1 MQLEGPARGA
11 PPLASAPGWQTLALR
26 WMAVAELRAHPVRW
40 LTAALAIAIGVAL
53 GYAVHLVNRS
63 ALDEFARAVQTVNGA
78 ADLQVQATQA
88 RGFDEKLYPVLAR
101 IPGIA
106 QASPVVEVTLPVPE
120 RRRLTVLG
128 LDVLRAARVTPSLLG
143 RPFTGEKAGD
153 SAGAAFDVF
162 AEDAVYLSSAAASA
176 LNAQA
181 GQAVRLDASK
191 SDAQWIYRGTLP
203 GASDSRLLAVMD
215 IAAAQWK
222 LGALGR
228 LQRVD
233 LALEPGTDAAAV
245 QAAVRA
251 VLPADAQ
258 LVTPQSEAQRSD
270 SLSRAYRVNLEM
282 LAMVALLTGG
292 FLVYSAQSLSVVR
305 RRAPFALLRVLGLR
319 RGALLRQLLVE
330 GAALGVLGSVLGLA
344 LGAALAALAL
354 QLLGGDLGGGYFS
367 STRPALSLS
376 PLAALVFFVLGVAVA
391 IAGSLWPA
399 VQALQVQAAVALKSG
414 VDATDPRQRP
424 RLRAA
429 AVLLPLGALAALAP
443 PVAGLPLFGYASI
456 AIILAG
462 GIAATPWLAR
472 VLLAPWQRRVE
483 TRATRFAPLYL
494 ALKRLWGAPGQAAVA
509 LSGVVAS
516 TSLMVAMA
524 LMVASFRGSVDEWMH
539 SILASDVYLRIEG
552 GEDGGLDPAAQAR
565 LRATPGVADI
575 AFRRTVLLRLDPQ
588 RAPVALMASPIHS
601 VGSVD
606 SVNRADPPRGLP
618 LVGAAQV
625 IPPGQMAVWVS
636 EPFAMVYGTAPGQT
650 LALPLGGQMR
660 TLFVAGVWR
669 DYSRQ
674 FGALAMDERDY
685 EALTGDTAR
694 AEAAIDLHTGAQ
706 AEKTIEALRQALP
719 AELAGRAEFARP
731 AEIRAI
737 ALKIFDRSFAA
748 TYALEAIAILVG
760 MAGVAATFSA
770 QTLAR
775 TREFG
780 MLRHIGVLR
789 RQVLSMLALE
799 GALLGGVGGVA
810 GLALGTAMGQVL
822 IQVVNPQS
830 FHWTMDTRWP
840 LSLFAALWIGL
851 VLASALTAVVA
862 GRSALSSDAVRAV
875 REDW

>member
-1 MQLEGPARGA
+1 M
-11 PPLASAPGWQTLALR
+11 ASAPGWQTLALR
-26 WMAVAELRAHPVRW
+26 WMAVAELRAHPARW

-101 IPGIA
+101 IPGVA
-106 QASPVVEVTLPVPE
+106 HASPVVEVTLPLPE

-128 LDVLRAARVTPSLLG
+128 LDVLRAARVTPALLG

-153 SAGAAFDVF
+153 SAGEGAAFDVF

-181 GQAVRLDASK
+181 GQALRLDASIP
-191 SDAQWIYRGTLP
+191 DAQWTYRGTLP
-203 GASDSRLLAVMD
+203 GASDSRMLAVMD
-215 IAAAQWK
+215 IAAAQWR
-222 LGALGR
+222 LGSLGR

-376 PLAALVFFVLGVAVA
+376 PLAALVFFLLGVAVA

-429 AVLLPLGALAALAP
+429 AVLLPLGGLAALVP

-472 VLLAPWQRRVE
+472 VLLAPWQKRVE

-539 SILASDVYLRIEG
+539 SILASDLYLRMDG
-552 GEDGGLDPAAQAR
+552 GEDGGLDTAAQAR
-565 LRATPGVADI
+565 LRATPGVAHI
-575 AFRRTVLLRLDPQ
+575 TFRRTLLLRLDPQ
-588 RAPVALMASPIHS
+588 RAPVALMASPINL
-601 VGSVD
+601 VD
-606 SVNRADPPRGLP
+606 PADPQHSLP
-618 LVGAAQV
+618 LVGAALAV
-625 IPPGQMAVWVS
+625 PPGQMAVWVS
-636 EPFAMVYGTAPGQT
+636 EPFAMVYATAPGQT
-650 LALPLGGQMR
+650 LALPLGGQIR

-685 EALTGDTAR
+685 EALTGDMRR
-694 AEAAIDLHTGAQ
+694 AEVAIDLQTGAQ
-706 AEKTIEALRQALP
+706 AEETITALRQALP

-731 AEIRAI
+731 GEIRAI

-789 RQVLSMLALE
+789 RQVLAMLALE

-840 LSLFAALWIGL
+840 LTLFAALWIGL

>member
-1 MQLEGPARGA
+1 MRTMAAEGSARGA
-11 PPLASAPGWQTLALR
+11 LPIASAPGWQTLALR
-26 WMAVAELRAHPVRW
+26 WMAVAELRAHPARW

-88 RGFDEKLYPVLAR
+88 LGFDENLYPVLAR
-101 IPGIA
+101 IAGVA
-106 QASPVVEVTLPVPE
+106 QASPVVEVTLTLPD

-128 LDVLRAARVTPSLLG
+128 LDVLRTARVTPALLG
-143 RPFTGEKAGD
+143 RPFTGEPFAAG
-153 SAGAAFDVF
+153 AGAAFDIF
-162 AEDAVYLSSAAASA
+162 SEDAVYLSSAAAGA
-176 LNAQA
+176 LGAQP
-181 GQAVRLDASK
+181 GHAVRLGASTPQ
-191 SDAQWIYRGTLP
+191 ARWIYRGTLP

-215 IAAAQWK
+215 IAAAQWR
-222 LGALGR
+222 LGSLGR
-228 LQRVD
+228 LQRID
-233 LALEPGTDAAAV
+233 LSLQPGADAAVV

-258 LVTPQSEAQRSD
+258 LVTAQSEAQRSD

-305 RRAPFALLRVLGLR
+305 RRAPFALLRVLGLHQ
-319 RGALLRQLLVE
+319 GALVRQLLVE

-344 LGAALAALAL
+344 LGAGLAALAL
-354 QLLGGDLGGGYFS
+354 QFLGGDLGGGYFA
-367 STRPALSLS
+367 STRTALSLS
-376 PLAALVFFVLGVAVA
+376 PLAALVFFLLGVLVA

-399 VQALQVQAAVALKSG
+399 LQALQVQAAVALKAG
-414 VDATDPRQRP
+414 VDAIDPRQRP

-472 VLLAPWQRRVE
+472 VLLAPWQMRVE
-483 TRATRFAPLYL
+483 ARATRFAALYL
-494 ALKRLWGAPGQAAVA
+494 AIQRLWGAPGQAAVA

-539 SILASDVYLRIEG
+539 NILAADVYLRIEG
-552 GEDGGLDPAAQAR
+552 AEGAGLDPAAQER
-565 LRATPGVADI
+565 LRATPGVARV

-588 RAPVALMASPIHS
+588 RAPVALLASPIDAAKPDES
-601 VGSVD
+601 
-606 SVNRADPPRGLP
+606 LP
-618 LVGAAQV
+618 LVGTALRVPAGH
-625 IPPGQMAVWVS
+625 IGVWVS
-636 EPFAMVYGTAPGQT
+636 EPFAMLYGQSPGQT
-650 LALPLGGQMR
+650 LELPLGGQKR

-685 EALTGDTAR
+685 QTLSGDTGR
-694 AEAAIDLHTGAQ
+694 AEAAIDLQSGAPVQ
-706 AEKTIEALRQALP
+706 ATIEALREALP
-719 AELAGRAEFARP
+719 ADMAGRAEFARP
-731 AEIRAI
+731 GEIRAV

-789 RQVLSMLALE
+789 RQVLAMLALE

-840 LSLFAALWIGL
+840 LTLFAALWLGL
-851 VLASALTAVVA
+851 VLASALTAVIA

>member
-1 MQLEGPARGA
+1 MAAAAGL
-11 PPLASAPGWQTLALR
+11 QTLALR

-88 RGFDEKLYPVLAR
+88 RGFDENLYPVLAR
-101 IPGIA
+101 IPGVA
-106 QASPVVEVTLPVPE
+106 QASPVVELTLPLPE

-128 LDVLRAARVTPSLLG
+128 LDVLRAARVTPALLG
-143 RPFTGEKAGD
+143 RPFPNDG
-153 SAGAAFDVF
+153 AGAAFDLF
-162 AEDAVYLSSAAASA
+162 AEDTVYLSSAAANA
-176 LNAQA
+176 LGAQP
-181 GQAVRLDASK
+181 GQAVRLDASTA
-191 SDAQWIYRGTLP
+191 DANWIYRGTLP

-215 IAAAQWK
+215 IAAAQWR
-222 LGALGR
+222 LGSLGR

-233 LALEPGTDAAAV
+233 LALQPGADTAAV

-330 GAALGVLGSVLGLA
+330 GAALGLVGSVLGLA

-354 QLLGGDLGGGYFS
+354 QLLGGDLGGGYFA

-376 PLAALVFFVLGVAVA
+376 PVAALVFFLLGVAVA

-399 VQALQVQAAVALKSG
+399 LQALQVQAAVALKSG
-414 VDATDPRQRP
+414 VDAIDPRQQP

-429 AVLLPLGALAALAP
+429 AALLPLGALAALAP

-456 AIILAG
+456 ATILAG

-539 SILASDVYLRIEG
+539 NILASDVYLRIDA

-588 RAPVALMASPIHS
+588 RAPVALMASPIDPANPQS
-601 VGSVD
+601 SLALVGSVKP
-606 SVNRADPPRGLP
+606 V
-618 LVGAAQV
+618 
-625 IPPGQMAVWVS
+625 PPGQIAVWVS
-636 EPFAMVYGTAPGQT
+636 EPFAMLYGKSPGQT
-650 LALPLGGQMR
+650 LELPLGGQMR

-685 EALTGDTAR
+685 QALSGDANR
-694 AEAAIDLHTGAQ
+694 AEAAIDLQTGASAQ
-706 AEKTIEALRQALP
+706 ATMESLRQALP
-719 AELAGRAEFARP
+719 AALAGRAEFARP
-731 AEIRAI
+731 GEIRAI
-737 ALKIFDRSFAA
+737 ALKVFDRSFAA

-789 RQVLSMLALE
+789 RQVLGMLALE

-840 LSLFAALWIGL
+840 LDLFAALWIGL
-851 VLASALTAVVA
+851 VLASALTAVLA

>member
-1 MQLEGPARGA
+1 MP
-11 PPLASAPGWQTLALR
+11 SAPGLQTLALR

-40 LTAALAIAIGVAL
+40 LSAALAIAIGVAL

-106 QASPVVEVTLPVPE
+106 QASPVVEVTLPLPE

-128 LDVLRAARVTPSLLG
+128 LDVLRAARVTPALLG
-143 RPFTGEKAGD
+143 RPFTGDQAAGGE
-153 SAGAAFDVF
+153 GAAFDVF

-176 LNAQA
+176 LKAQP
-181 GQAVRLDASK
+181 GQAVRLGESAP
-191 SDAQWIYRGTLP
+191 DAQWTYRGTLP
-203 GASDSRLLAVMD
+203 GASDSRLVAVMD
-215 IAAAQWK
+215 IAAAQWR
-222 LGALGR
+222 LGSLGR

-233 LALEPGTDAAAV
+233 LALQPGADAAAV

-330 GAALGVLGSVLGLA
+330 GAALGVLGAVLGLA

-376 PLAALVFFVLGVAVA
+376 PLAALVFFLLGVAVA

-399 VQALQVQAAVALKSG
+399 LQALQVQAAVALKSG
-414 VDATDPRQRP
+414 VDAIDPRQRP

-472 VLLAPWQRRVE
+472 ALLAPWQKRVE
-483 TRATRFAPLYL
+483 TRATRFAALYL
-494 ALKRLWGAPGQAAVA
+494 AIQRLWGAPGQAAVA

-539 SILASDVYLRIEG
+539 NILASDVYLRIEG

-588 RAPVALMASPIHS
+588 RAPVALLASAI
-601 VGSVD
+601 D
-606 SVNRADPPRGLP
+606 TVNPQMGLP
-618 LVGAAQV
+618 LVGKALAV
-625 IPPGQMAVWVS
+625 PPGQMAVWVS

-685 EALTGDTAR
+685 QALSGDSSR
-694 AEAAIDLHTGAQ
+694 AEAAIDLQTGAS
-706 AEKTIEALRQALP
+706 AEETIAALRQALP

-760 MAGVAATFSA
+760 LAGVAATFSA

-789 RQVLSMLALE
+789 RQVLAMLALE
-799 GALLGGVGGVA
+799 GGLLGGVGGVA

-840 LSLFAALWIGL
+840 LSLFAALWLGL
-851 VLASALTAVVA
+851 VLASALTAVLA

>member
-1 MQLEGPARGA
+1 MAPEGDARA
-11 PPLASAPGWQTLALR
+11 AQPVASAPGWQTLTLR
-26 WMAVAELRAHPVRW
+26 WMAAAELRAHPARW

-88 RGFDEKLYPVLAR
+88 RGFDENLYPVLAR
-101 IPGIA
+101 ISGVA
-106 QASPVVEVTLPVPE
+106 QASPVVELTLPLPE

-128 LDVLRAARVTPSLLG
+128 LDVLRAARVTPALLG
-143 RPFTGEKAGD
+143 RPFPANG
-153 SAGAAFDVF
+153 AGAAFDLF
-162 AEDAVYLSSAAASA
+162 EQDGVYLSSAAASA
-176 LNAQA
+176 LNAQP
-181 GQAVRLDASK
+181 GHAVRLGEAAPDAN
-191 SDAQWIYRGTLP
+191 WIYRGTLP

-228 LQRVD
+228 LQRID
-233 LALEPGTDAAAV
+233 LALQTGADAAAV

-251 VLPADAQ
+251 VLPADAL

-354 QLLGGDLGGGYFS
+354 RLLGGDLGGGYFAA
-367 STRPALSLS
+367 TRPTLSLS
-376 PLAALVFFVLGVAVA
+376 PVAALVFFLLGVLVA

-414 VDATDPRQRP
+414 VDANDPRQRP

-462 GIAATPWLAR
+462 GIGATPWLAR
-472 VLLAPWQRRVE
+472 VLLAPWQMRVE
-483 TRATRFAPLYL
+483 TQASRFVPLYL

-539 SILASDVYLRIEG
+539 NILAADVYLRIEG
-552 GEDGGLDPAAQAR
+552 AENDGLDLAAQAR
-565 LRATPGVADI
+565 LRATPGVSHV

-588 RAPVALMASPIHS
+588 RAPVALLASPIN
-601 VGSVD
+601 G
-606 SVNRADPPRGLP
+606 ADPQHGLP
-618 LVGAAQV
+618 LVGVAQAV
-625 IPPGQMAVWVS
+625 PPGQIAIWVS
-636 EPFAMVYGTAPGQT
+636 EPFAMLYGKSPGQT
-650 LALPLGGQMR
+650 LELPLGGQLR

-674 FGALAMDERDY
+674 FGALAMDGRDY
-685 EALTGDTAR
+685 EALTGDSAR
-694 AEAAIDLHTGAQ
+694 AEAAIDLQTDASVQ
-706 AEKTIEALRQALP
+706 TTIEALRQALP

-731 AEIRAI
+731 GEIRAI

-789 RQVLSMLALE
+789 RQVLAMLALE

-840 LSLFAALWIGL
+840 LTLFAALWIGL
-851 VLASALTAVVA
+851 VLASALTALLA

>member
-1 MQLEGPARGA
+1 MRGA

-101 IPGIA
+101 IPGVA
-106 QASPVVEVTLPVPE
+106 QASPVVEVTLALPE

-128 LDVLRAARVTPSLLG
+128 LDVLRAARVTPAFLG
-143 RPFTGEKAGD
+143 RPFPAND
-153 SAGAAFDVF
+153 AGAAFDVF

-176 LNAQA
+176 LDAQA
-181 GQAVRLDASK
+181 GQAVRLGESTPDV
-191 SDAQWIYRGTLP
+191 QWAYRGTLP
-203 GASDSRLLAVMD
+203 GASDSRLLAVID
-215 IAAAQWK
+215 IAAAQWRF
-222 LGALGR
+222 GALGR

-233 LALEPGTDAAAV
+233 LALQPGTDAAAV

-330 GAALGVLGSVLGLA
+330 GAALGVLGSALGLA

-376 PLAALVFFVLGVAVA
+376 PVAALVFFVLGVAVA

-424 RLRAA
+424 RLHAA

-552 GEDGGLDPAAQAR
+552 GEDGGLDAAAQAR

-575 AFRRTVLLRLDPQ
+575 AFRRTLLLRLDPQ
-588 RAPVALMASPIHS
+588 RAPVALMASPIN
-601 VGSVD
+601 VVD
-606 SVNRADPPRGLP
+606 PADPQHSLP
-618 LVGAAQV
+618 LVGAALAV
-625 IPPGQMAVWVS
+625 PSGQMAVWVS

-694 AEAAIDLHTGAQ
+694 AEAAIDLQTGTQ
-706 AEKTIEALRQALP
+706 AEETIAALRQALP

-731 AEIRAI
+731 GEIRAI

-789 RQVLSMLALE
+789 RQVLAMLALE

-840 LSLFAALWIGL
+840 LTLFAALWIGL

>member
-1 MQLEGPARGA
+1 VAAAAGL
-11 PPLASAPGWQTLALR
+11 QTLALR

-63 ALDEFARAVQTVNGA
+63 ALDEFARAVQTINGA

-88 RGFDEKLYPVLAR
+88 RGFDENLYPVLAR
-101 IPGIA
+101 IPGVA
-106 QASPVVEVTLPVPE
+106 QASPVVELTLPLPE

-128 LDVLRAARVTPSLLG
+128 LDVLRAARVTPALLG
-143 RPFTGEKAGD
+143 RPFPDDG
-153 SAGAAFDVF
+153 AGAAFDLF
-162 AEDAVYLSSAAASA
+162 AEDTVYLSSAAANA
-176 LNAQA
+176 LGAQP
-181 GQAVRLDASK
+181 GQAVRSDASTA
-191 SDAQWIYRGTLP
+191 DANWIYRGTLP

-215 IAAAQWK
+215 IAAAQWRF
-222 LGALGR
+222 GALGR

-233 LALEPGTDAAAV
+233 LALQPGADTAAV

-330 GAALGVLGSVLGLA
+330 GAALGLVGSVLGLA

-354 QLLGGDLGGGYFS
+354 QLLGGDLGGGYFA

-376 PLAALVFFVLGVAVA
+376 PLAALAFFLLGVLVA

-399 VQALQVQAAVALKSG
+399 LQALQVQAAVALKSG
-414 VDATDPRQRP
+414 VDAIDPRQQP

-456 AIILAG
+456 ATILAG

-483 TRATRFAPLYL
+483 TRARRFAPLYL

-539 SILASDVYLRIEG
+539 NILASDVYLRIDA

-588 RAPVALMASPIHS
+588 RAPVALMASPI
-601 VGSVD
+601 
-606 SVNRADPPRGLP
+606 DPANPQSSLA
-618 LVGAAQV
+618 LVGAV
-625 IPPGQMAVWVS
+625 KPVPPGQIAVWVS
-636 EPFAMVYGTAPGQT
+636 EPFAMLYGKSPGQT
-650 LALPLGGQMR
+650 LELPLGGQMR

-685 EALTGDTAR
+685 QALSGDANR
-694 AEAAIDLHTGAQ
+694 AEAAIDLQTGASAQ
-706 AEKTIEALRQALP
+706 ATMESLRQALP
-719 AELAGRAEFARP
+719 AALAGRAEFARP
-731 AEIRAI
+731 GEIRAI
-737 ALKIFDRSFAA
+737 ALKVFDRSFAA

-789 RQVLSMLALE
+789 RQVLAMLALE

-840 LSLFAALWIGL
+840 LDLFAALWLGL
-851 VLASALTAVVA
+851 VLASALTAVLA

>member
-1 MQLEGPARGA
+1 MAPEGDARA
-11 PPLASAPGWQTLALR
+11 AQPVASAPGWQTLTLR
-26 WMAVAELRAHPVRW
+26 WMAAAELRAHPARW

-88 RGFDEKLYPVLAR
+88 RGFDENLYPVLAR
-101 IPGIA
+101 IPGVA
-106 QASPVVEVTLPVPE
+106 QASPVVELTLPLPE

-128 LDVLRAARVTPSLLG
+128 LDVLRAARVTPALLG
-143 RPFTGEKAGD
+143 RPFPANG
-153 SAGAAFDVF
+153 AGAAFDLF
-162 AEDAVYLSSAAASA
+162 EQDAVYLSGAAASA
-176 LNAQA
+176 LNAQP
-181 GQAVRLDASK
+181 GQAVRLDASTP
-191 SDAQWIYRGTLP
+191 DAQWTYRGPLP

-215 IAAAQWK
+215 IAAAQWR

-228 LQRVD
+228 LQRID
-233 LALEPGTDAAAV
+233 LALQPGADATAV

-292 FLVYSAQSLSVVR
+292 FLVYSAQSLSVAR

-354 QLLGGDLGGGYFS
+354 RLLGGDLGGGYFAA
-367 STRPALSLS
+367 TRPALSLS
-376 PLAALVFFVLGVAVA
+376 PVAALVFFLLGVLVA

-472 VLLAPWQRRVE
+472 ALLAPWQMRVE
-483 TRATRFAPLYL
+483 TQASRFVPFYL

-539 SILASDVYLRIEG
+539 SILAADVYLRIEG
-552 GEDGGLDPAAQAR
+552 AENDGLDLAAQAR
-565 LRATPGVADI
+565 LRATPGVAHV
-575 AFRRTVLLRLDPQ
+575 AFRRAVLLRLDTQ
-588 RAPVALMASPIHS
+588 RAPVALLASPIN
-601 VGSVD
+601 G
-606 SVNRADPPRGLP
+606 ADPQHGLP
-618 LVGAAQV
+618 LVGVAQAV
-625 IPPGQMAVWVS
+625 PPGQIGIWVS
-636 EPFAMVYGTAPGQT
+636 EPFAMLYGKSPGQT
-650 LALPLGGQMR
+650 LELPLGGQKR

-674 FGALAMDERDY
+674 FGALAMDARDY
-685 EALTGDTAR
+685 EVLTGDSAR
-694 AEAAIDLHTGAQ
+694 AEAAIDLQTGAQ
-706 AEKTIEALRQALP
+706 AEKTIAALRQALP

-731 AEIRAI
+731 GEIRAI

-789 RQVLSMLALE
+789 QQVLAMLALE

-840 LSLFAALWIGL
+840 LTLFAALWIGL
-851 VLASALTAVVA
+851 VLASALTAVLA

>member
-1 MQLEGPARGA
+1 MAREGDARA
-11 PPLASAPGWQTLALR
+11 AQPVASVPGWQTLTLR
-26 WMAVAELRAHPVRW
+26 WMAAAELRAQPARW
-40 LTAALAIAIGVAL
+40 LTAALAVAIGVAL

-88 RGFDEKLYPVLAR
+88 RGFDENLYPVLAR
-101 IPGIA
+101 IPGVA
-106 QASPVVEVTLPVPE
+106 QASPVVELTLPLPE

-143 RPFTGEKAGD
+143 RPFPANG
-153 SAGAAFDVF
+153 AGAAFDLF
-162 AEDAVYLSSAAASA
+162 EQDAVYLSSAAASA
-176 LNAQA
+176 LNAQP
-181 GQAVRLDASK
+181 GHAVRLGEAAPDAN
-191 SDAQWIYRGTLP
+191 WIYRGTLP

-228 LQRVD
+228 LQRID
-233 LALEPGTDAAAV
+233 LALQPGADAAAV

-354 QLLGGDLGGGYFS
+354 RLLGGDLGGGYFAA
-367 STRPALSLS
+367 TRPALSLS
-376 PLAALVFFVLGVAVA
+376 PVAALVFFLLGVLVA

-399 VQALQVQAAVALKSG
+399 VQALQVQAAVAL
-414 VDATDPRQRP
+414 
-424 RLRAA
+424 L
-429 AVLLPLGALAALAP
+429 
-443 PVAGLPLFGYASI
+443 
-456 AIILAG
+456 
-462 GIAATPWLAR
+462 
-472 VLLAPWQRRVE
+472 
-483 TRATRFAPLYL
+483 
-494 ALKRLWGAPGQAAVA
+494 
-509 LSGVVAS
+509 
-516 TSLMVAMA
+516 
-524 LMVASFRGSVDEWMH
+524 
-539 SILASDVYLRIEG
+539 
-552 GEDGGLDPAAQAR
+552 
-565 LRATPGVADI
+565 
-575 AFRRTVLLRLDPQ
+575 
-588 RAPVALMASPIHS
+588 ASPIN
-601 VGSVD
+601 G
-606 SVNRADPPRGLP
+606 ADPQHGLP
-618 LVGAAQV
+618 LVGLAQAV
-625 IPPGQMAVWVS
+625 PQGQIAIWVS
-636 EPFAMVYGTAPGQT
+636 EPFAMLYGKSPGQT
-650 LALPLGGQMR
+650 LELPLGGQLR

-685 EALTGDTAR
+685 EALTGDSAR
-694 AEAAIDLHTGAQ
+694 AEAAIDLRSGASAQ
-706 AEKTIEALRQALP
+706 TTIEALRQALP
-719 AELAGRAEFARP
+719 PDLAGRAEFARP
-731 AEIRAI
+731 GEIRAI

-789 RQVLSMLALE
+789 RQVLAMLALE

-840 LSLFAALWIGL
+840 LTLFAALWLGL
-851 VLASALTAVVA
+851 VLASALTAMLA

>member
-1 MQLEGPARGA
+1 MRGA
-11 PPLASAPGWQTLALR
+11 QPTAAASGLQTLALR

-88 RGFDEKLYPVLAR
+88 RGFDENLYPVLAR
-101 IPGIA
+101 IPGVA
-106 QASPVVEVTLPVPE
+106 QASPVVELTLPLPE

-128 LDVLRAARVTPSLLG
+128 LDVLRAARVTPALLG

-153 SAGAAFDVF
+153 SAGEGAAFDVF

-176 LNAQA
+176 LNAQP
-181 GQAVRLDASK
+181 GQALRLDASK
-191 SDAQWIYRGTLP
+191 PEAQWTYRGTLP

-222 LGALGR
+222 LDSLGR

-233 LALEPGTDAAAV
+233 LALLPGADAAAV

-354 QLLGGDLGGGYFS
+354 QVLGGDLGGGYFAA
-367 STRPALSLS
+367 TRPALSLS

-399 VQALQVQAAVALKSG
+399 VQALRVQAAVALKSG

-539 SILASDVYLRIEG
+539 NILASDVYLRIEG

-588 RAPVALMASPIHS
+588 RAPVALMASPI
-601 VGSVD
+601 
-606 SVNRADPPRGLP
+606 DPANPQSSLP
-618 LVGAAQV
+618 LVGAAKPV
-625 IPPGQMAVWVS
+625 PPGQKAVWVS
-636 EPFAMVYGTAPGQT
+636 EPFAMVYATAPGQT
-650 LALPLGGQMR
+650 LALPLGGQLR

-685 EALTGDTAR
+685 EALTGDSAR
-694 AEAAIDLHTGAQ
+694 AEAAIDLQTGAQ
-706 AEKTIEALRQALP
+706 AQETIEALRQALP

-731 AEIRAI
+731 GEIRAI

-789 RQVLSMLALE
+789 RQVLAMLALE

-840 LSLFAALWIGL
+840 LTLFAALWIGL

>member
-1 MQLEGPARGA
+1 MAAEGRAQTAQSIAR
-11 PPLASAPGWQTLALR
+11 APGWQTLALR
-26 WMAVAELRAHPVRW
+26 WMAAAELRAHPGRW

-88 RGFDEKLYPVLAR
+88 RGFDENLYPVLAR
-101 IPGIA
+101 IPGVA
-106 QASPVVEVTLPVPE
+106 QASPVVEVTLPLPE

-128 LDVLRAARVTPSLLG
+128 LDVLRAARVTPALLG
-143 RPFTGEKAGD
+143 RPFSAVDAGETVGGG
-153 SAGAAFDVF
+153 AGAAFDPF
-162 AEDAVYLSSAAASA
+162 SEDAVYLSSAAASA
-176 LNAQA
+176 LDAQPR
-181 GQAVRLDASK
+181 QAVRLGEAAPDAN
-191 SDAQWIYRGTLP
+191 WIYRGTLP

-215 IAAAQWK
+215 IAAAQWR
-222 LGALGR
+222 LGELGR
-228 LQRVD
+228 LQRID
-233 LALEPGTDAAAV
+233 LALQPGADSAAV

-330 GAALGVLGSVLGLA
+330 GAALGVFGSVLGLA
-344 LGAALAALAL
+344 LGAGLAALAL
-354 QLLGGDLGGGYFS
+354 QVLGGDMGGGYFS
-367 STRPALSLS
+367 ATRPALILS
-376 PLAALVFFVLGVAVA
+376 PLAAMVFLLLGVAVA
-391 IAGSLWPA
+391 ILGSLWPA
-399 VQALQVQAAVALKSG
+399 LQALRVQAAVALKSG
-414 VDATDPRQRP
+414 VDATDPRQQP

-472 VLLAPWQRRVE
+472 VLLAPWQRRVG
-483 TRATRFAPLYL
+483 TQATRFAPLYL
-494 ALKRLWGAPGQAAVA
+494 ALQRLWGAPGQAAVA

-524 LMVASFRGSVDEWMH
+524 LMVASFRGSVDAWMH
-539 SILASDVYLRIEG
+539 SILAADVYLRIEG
-552 GEDGGLDPAAQAR
+552 PENGGLGPAAQMR
-565 LRATPGVADI
+565 LKSTPGVAHM

-588 RAPVALMASPIHS
+588 RAPVALLASPI
-601 VGSVD
+601 D
-606 SVNRADPPRGLP
+606 QANPRENLP
-618 LVGAAQV
+618 LVGAARAV
-625 IPPGQMAVWVS
+625 PPGQMAVWVS
-636 EPFAMVYGTAPGQT
+636 EPFAMLYATSPGQN
-650 LALPLGGQMR
+650 LELPLGGQMR

-685 EALTGDTAR
+685 QALSGDTGR
-694 AEAAIDLHTGAQ
+694 AEAAIDLQTGASVQ
-706 AEKTIEALRQALP
+706 ATIESLPQALP

-731 AEIRAI
+731 GEIRAI

-789 RQVLSMLALE
+789 RQVLAMLALE
-799 GALLGGVGGVA
+799 GALLGSVGGVA
-810 GLALGTAMGQVL
+810 GLVLGTAMGQVL

-840 LSLFAALWIGL
+840 LTLFTALWVGL
-851 VLASALTAVVA
+851 VLASALTAVLA

>member
-1 MQLEGPARGA
+1 MKPEGPARGA

-101 IPGIA
+101 IPGVA
-106 QASPVVEVTLPVPE
+106 QASPVVEVTLPLPE

-128 LDVLRAARVTPSLLG
+128 LDVLRAARVTPALLG

-153 SAGAAFDVF
+153 SAGEGAAFDVF

-181 GQAVRLDASK
+181 GQALRLDASTP
-191 SDAQWIYRGTLP
+191 DVQWTYRGTLP
-203 GASDSRLLAVMD
+203 GVSGSRLLAVMD
-215 IAAAQWK
+215 IAAAQWRF
-222 LGALGR
+222 GALRR

-233 LALEPGTDAAAV
+233 LALQPGTDAAAV

-319 RGALLRQLLVE
+319 RGALLRQLLAE

-367 STRPALSLS
+367 SARPALSLS
-376 PLAALVFFVLGVAVA
+376 PLAALVFFLLGVAVA

-414 VDATDPRQRP
+414 VDAMDPRQRP

-539 SILASDVYLRIEG
+539 NILASDVYLRIDG

-565 LRATPGVADI
+565 LRATPGVTDI

-588 RAPVALMASPIHS
+588 RAPVALMASPINL
-601 VGSVD
+601 VD
-606 SVNRADPPRGLP
+606 PADPQYSLP
-618 LVGAAQV
+618 LVGAALAV
-625 IPPGQMAVWVS
+625 PPGQMAVWVS
-636 EPFAMVYGTAPGQT
+636 EPFAMVYETAPGQT

-685 EALTGDTAR
+685 EVLTGDTAR
-694 AEAAIDLHTGAQ
+694 AEAAIDLQTGAQ
-706 AEKTIEALRQALP
+706 AEETIAALRKALP

-731 AEIRAI
+731 GEIRAI

-789 RQVLSMLALE
+789 RQVLAMLALE

-840 LSLFAALWIGL
+840 LTLFAALWIGL

>member
-1 MQLEGPARGA
+1 MKSKGQVRGA
-11 PPLASAPGWQTLALR
+11 QPAAAAPGLQTLALR

-101 IPGIA
+101 IPGVA
-106 QASPVVEVTLPVPE
+106 QASPVVEITLPLPE

-128 LDVLRAARVTPSLLG
+128 LDVLRAVRVTPALLG
-143 RPFTGEKAGD
+143 RPFSGNKAGD
-153 SAGAAFDVF
+153 GEGAAFDVF
-162 AEDAVYLSSAAASA
+162 AEDAVYLSSAAAGA
-176 LNAQA
+176 LGAQP
-181 GQAVRLDASK
+181 GQAVRLDASTP
-191 SDAQWIYRGTLP
+191 DAQWIYRGTLP

-215 IAAAQWK
+215 IAAAQWRI
-222 LGALGR
+222 GALGR

-233 LALEPGTDAAAV
+233 LALQPGADAAAV

-354 QLLGGDLGGGYFS
+354 QLLGGDLGGGYFAA
-367 STRPALSLS
+367 TRPALSLS

-414 VDATDPRQRP
+414 VDATDPRQQP

-539 SILASDVYLRIEG
+539 NILASDVYLRIEG
-552 GEDGGLDPAAQAR
+552 GEDGGLDPAGQAR

-588 RAPVALMASPIHS
+588 RAPVALLASPIDPANPQ
-601 VGSVD
+601 GS
-606 SVNRADPPRGLP
+606 LP
-618 LVGAAQV
+618 LVGAGKPV
-625 IPPGQMAVWVS
+625 PPGQMAVWVS
-636 EPFAMVYGTAPGQT
+636 EPFAMVYETAPGQT

-694 AEAAIDLHTGAQ
+694 AEAAIDLQTGAQ
-706 AEKTIEALRQALP
+706 AEETIAALRQALP

-731 AEIRAI
+731 GEIRAI

-789 RQVLSMLALE
+789 RQVLAMLALE

-840 LSLFAALWIGL
+840 LSLFAALWLGL

>member
-1 MQLEGPARGA
+1 M
-11 PPLASAPGWQTLALR
+11 LALR
-26 WMAVAELRAHPVRW
+26 WMAMAELRAHPARW

-63 ALDEFARAVQTVNGA
+63 ALDEFARAVQSVNGA
-78 ADLQVQATQA
+78 ADLQVLATQSQ
-88 RGFDEKLYPVLAR
+88 GFDESLYPVLAR

-106 QASPVVEVTLPVPE
+106 QASPVVEVTLVLPE

-128 LDVLRAARVTPSLLG
+128 LDVLRAARVTPALLG
-143 RPFTGEKAGD
+143 RPFESGQARGAL
-153 SAGAAFDVF
+153 SAFS
-162 AEDAVYLSSAAASA
+162 EDAVFLSSAAATA
-176 LNAQA
+176 LDVQPL
-181 GQAVRLDASK
+181 GSVRLGHLLSSSPTQRAPWVY
-191 SDAQWIYRGTLP
+191 AGTLP
-203 GASDSRLLAVMD
+203 GASDGRLLAVMD
-215 IAAAQWK
+215 IAAAQWR
-222 LGALGR
+222 LGQLGR
-228 LQRVD
+228 LQRID
-233 LALEPGTDAAAV
+233 LALQPGADAAAV

-251 VLPADAQ
+251 ALPPDAQ
-258 LVTPQSEAQRSD
+258 LVSAQSEAQRSD

-319 RGALLRQLLVE
+319 RGALLLQLLTE
-330 GAALGVLGSVLGLA
+330 GAALGLLGALLGLA

-354 QLLGGDLGGGYFS
+354 QLLGGDLGGGYFAA
-367 STRPALSLS
+367 TRPALNFS
-376 PLAALVFFVLGVAVA
+376 PWAAALFLLLGLLVAML
-391 IAGSLWPA
+391 GSVWPA
-399 VQALQVQAAVALKSG
+399 LQALQVQAAVALKSG
-414 VDATDPRQRP
+414 VDGTDPRQRP

-429 AVLLPLGALAALAP
+429 ALLLPLGGLLALAP
-443 PVAGLPLFGYASI
+443 PISGLPLFGYASI
-456 AIILAG
+456 AVILAG

-472 VLLAPWQRRVE
+472 ALLAPWHRRSQMRV
-483 TRATRFAPLYL
+483 TRWPALYL
-494 ALKRLWGAPGQAAVA
+494 ALQRLWGAPGQAAVA

-524 LMVASFRGSVDEWMH
+524 LMVASFRGSVDDWMH
-539 SILASDVYLRIEG
+539 AILPADVYLRIEG
-552 GEDGGLDPAAQAR
+552 GETGGLDPAAQAR
-565 LRATPGVADI
+565 LAAAQGVDAVS
-575 AFRRTVLLRLDPQ
+575 FRRTVLIRLDPQ
-588 RAPVALMASPIHS
+588 RAPVALMANPI
-601 VGSVD
+601 D
-606 SVNRADPPRGLP
+606 AADPQRSLP
-618 LVGAAQV
+618 LVGTARAV
-625 IPPGQMAVWVS
+625 PPGHIAVWVS
-636 EPFAMVYGTAPGQT
+636 EPFALLYAAAPGQT
-650 LALPLGGQMR
+650 VQLPLGGQLR

-674 FGALAMDERDY
+674 FGALAMDEKDY
-685 EALTGDTAR
+685 ARLTGDYGR
-694 AEAAIDLHTGAQ
+694 SEAAIHLKAGAPVQ
-706 AEKTIEALRQALP
+706 TTIEAMRQTLSP
-719 AELAGRAEFARP
+719 ELAARAEFARP
-731 AEIRAI
+731 GELRAL

-789 RQVLSMLALE
+789 RQVLAMLALE

-840 LSLFAALWIGL
+840 LNLFAALWLGL

>member
-1 MQLEGPARGA
+1 M
-11 PPLASAPGWQTLALR
+11 ASAPGWQTLALR
-26 WMAVAELRAHPVRW
+26 WMAVAELRAHPARW
-40 LTAALAIAIGVAL
+40 MTAALAIAIGVAL

-88 RGFDEKLYPVLAR
+88 RGFDENLYPVLAR
-101 IPGIA
+101 IPGVT
-106 QASPVVEVTLPVPE
+106 QASPVVEVTLPLPE

-128 LDVLRAARVTPSLLG
+128 LDVLRAARVTPALLG
-143 RPFTGEKAGD
+143 RPFPANG
-153 SAGAAFDVF
+153 AGAAFDLF
-162 AEDAVYLSSAAASA
+162 EQDAVYLSSAAASA
-176 LNAQA
+176 LDAQP
-181 GQAVRLDASK
+181 GQTVRLDASTP
-191 SDAQWIYRGTLP
+191 DVQWTYRGTLP
-203 GASDSRLLAVMD
+203 SASDSRLLAVMD

-228 LQRVD
+228 LQRID
-233 LALEPGTDAAAV
+233 LALQPDADAAAV

-354 QLLGGDLGGGYFS
+354 ELLGGDLGGGYFS
-367 STRPALSLS
+367 STRPSLSLS

-456 AIILAG
+456 AIVLAG
-462 GIAATPWLAR
+462 GIAATPWLSR
-472 VLLAPWQRRVE
+472 VLLAPWQKRVE
-483 TRATRFAPLYL
+483 TQATRFAPLYL

-539 SILASDVYLRIEG
+539 NILAADVYLRIEG
-552 GEDGGLDPAAQAR
+552 AEGGGLDPAAQAR
-565 LRATPGVADI
+565 LKAAPGVAHM
-575 AFRRTVLLRLDPQ
+575 AFRRTLLLRLDPQ
-588 RAPVALMASPIHS
+588 RAPVALLASP
-601 VGSVD
+601 VD
-606 SVNRADPPRGLP
+606 PANPQISLP
-618 LVGAAQV
+618 LVGAAQAV
-625 IPPGQMAVWVS
+625 PPGQMAVWVS

-685 EALTGDTAR
+685 EALTGDAAR
-694 AEAAIDLHTGAQ
+694 AEAAIDLRSGASAQ
-706 AEKTIEALRQALP
+706 TTIEALRQALP
-719 AELAGRAEFARP
+719 PDLAGRAEFARP
-731 AEIRAI
+731 GEIRAI

-789 RQVLSMLALE
+789 RQVLAMLALE

-810 GLALGTAMGQVL
+810 GLALGTVMGQVL

-840 LSLFAALWIGL
+840 LTLFAALWIGL